1 MHKLLSLLLIATIA
15 VFHANAQLS
24 ATDSLRVARKDSTLK
39 ALIHQDSVKVN
50 KDFAEKEKWDKIEAR
65 LVYPV
70 LNGGKESGVIPV
82 ASPAEVP
89 DPNMEYKLLF
99 ELVSNNPDST
109 LKEINAGLKEIARII
124 NLHVASGIPMKK
136 ITPIVVVH
144 AGAVH
149 VMRTNEAFSKKFKM
163 DNPSIPFMDQMRKI
177 GVRFIICGQA
187 MEYFETKKEDL
198 QPDVKVSLTAQ
209 TVLSGYKLKGFVH
222 YQIW

>member
-1 MHKLLSLLLIATIA
+1 MRKLLPLLLVAA
-15 VFHANAQLS
+15 FAFQQASAQLTH
-24 ATDSLRVARKDSTLK
+24 TDSVRIARKDSTLR
-39 ALIHQDSVKVN
+39 AMMQQDSAKVN
-50 KDFAEKEKWDKIEAR
+50 KEFADKEKWDKIDAR
-65 LVYPV
+65 LIYPV

-89 DPNMEYKLLF
+89 DPNLEYKLLF

-109 LKEINAGLKEIARII
+109 LKEVNNGLKEVARII

-149 VMRTNEAFSKKFKM
+149 VMRTNEAFNKKFKM
-163 DNPSIPFMDQMRKI
+163 DKPSIPFMDQMRKI

-187 MEYFETKKEDL
+187 MEFFETKKEDL

-209 TVLSGYKLKGFVH
+209 TVLSSYELKGFVH